1 MSQSPSFQDPRFIR
15 HLNYTSCK
23 IPYASI
29 YLKKGKKEIGYRF
42 RAKVSEVQ
50 KNFDSWRAINRSG
63 TKAAGYRLS
72 IHPFPP
78 IGYRGME
85 VKKCS
90 WWSGV
95 NRPISCLTRRACS
108 KIENLGPVRMNWR
121 TQQRNLPLFG
131 IHPFAHVN
139 SALRTMHIY
148 IYSTNRLWG

>member
-1 MSQSPSFQDPRFIR
+1 MQNTLRIYLSEKRKKRNRLSFQSKGIR
-15 HLNYTSCK
+15 SWKEFWQNVV
-23 IPYASI
+23 AS
-29 YLKKGKKEIGYRF
+29 
-42 RAKVSEVQ
+42 V
-50 KNFDSWRAINRSG
+50 NAINRSG

-148 IYSTNRLWG
+148 IYIYSTNRLWG